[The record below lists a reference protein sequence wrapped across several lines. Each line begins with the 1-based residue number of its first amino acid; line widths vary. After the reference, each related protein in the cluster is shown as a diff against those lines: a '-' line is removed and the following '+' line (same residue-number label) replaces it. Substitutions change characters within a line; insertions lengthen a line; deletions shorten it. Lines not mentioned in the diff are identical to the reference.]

1 MNWFS
6 WYSVWRHPFSTA
18 VLAPRQ
24 TVPTRLSFPDAQAV
38 LKGLVSL
45 ASSCSWQWPAVS
57 SCVCSLP
64 HGAHHRLPP
73 HHLAECHWG
82 KHFVAPGNSI
92 HFLASHDGSEFQEV
106 SSAGPQ
112 RRHLVPLQ
120 ILLAWWWAAGHLLS
134 PTCYHGTENRLQ
146 TPPFEPQLGTGIALP
161 WISKMAHAHHLH
173 FLDASHGGYP
183 AQPLINMFHLQESTW
198 HLEIWDH
205 FFNISKAV
213 QWRCGRGRDWELPAS
228 FC

>member
-1 MNWFS
+1 MPRLFWKAWCLWHQAAHGS
-6 WYSVWRHPFSTA
+6 GQPSAAVCVHSLTGPITACHPT
-18 VLAPRQ
+18 
-24 TVPTRLSFPDAQAV
+24 T
-38 LKGLVSL
+38 
-45 ASSCSWQWPAVS
+45 WQSATEGSILWHPAIA
-57 SCVCSLP
+57 C
-64 HGAHHRLPP
+64 
-73 HHLAECHWG
+73 
-82 KHFVAPGNSI
+82 

-134 PTCYHGTENRLQ
+134 ATCDHGTENRLQ
-146 TPPFEPQLGTGIALP
+146 TPPFEPQSGTGIALP

-183 AQPLINMFHLQESTW
+183 AQPLVNMFHLQESTW

-205 FFNISKAV
+205 FFNVSKAV
-213 QWRCGRGRDWELPAS
+213 QWRCGRGRDWELTAS